1 VSASSP
7 GNSGGSTFEI
17 RLPRTEAAVAAD
29 TPAQAAPVDAGKPT
43 VLLIEDNDD
52 GREMMATM
60 LGTFGYP
67 VLQAG
72 DGLEGVRMA
81 CAHVPDVALV
91 DIGLPGIDGYEVAR
105 RLRQE
110 AATSGVRLIAL
121 TGYGL
126 AEDQRRVLEAGF
138 DTHLVKPVELNT
150 LLDQLASV
158 TARPTG
164 HGLPQAQPAAAG

>member
-1 VSASSP
+1 VPLDVPA
-7 GNSGGSTFEI
+7 
-17 RLPRTEAAVAAD
+17 RL
-29 TPAQAAPVDAGKPT
+29 DAGPAKPT

-60 LGTFGYP
+60 LVSYGYP
-67 VLQAG
+67 VLQAR

-81 CAHVPDVALV
+81 LAERPDVALV

-105 RLRQE
+105 RLRRE
-110 AATSGVRLIAL
+110 DATRELRLIAL

-138 DTHLVKPVELNT
+138 DLHMVKPVDVAALIG
-150 LLDQLASV
+150 QLAEP
-158 TARPTG
+158 AR
-164 HGLPQAQPAAAG
+164 QPAGAD